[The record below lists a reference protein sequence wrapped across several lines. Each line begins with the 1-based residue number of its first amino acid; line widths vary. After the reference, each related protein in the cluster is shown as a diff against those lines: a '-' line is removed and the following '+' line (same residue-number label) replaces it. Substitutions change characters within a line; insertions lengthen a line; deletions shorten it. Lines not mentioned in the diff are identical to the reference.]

1 MYGKVSLMV
10 HHETSRDKRTAA
22 LSQFKA
28 AHKMLAEGQ
37 AEMTSALDKIK
48 SAQKLIEQSTD
59 VIRATWI
66 AERPGRTSK
75 KK

>member
-1 MYGKVSLMV
+1 MPN
-10 HHETSRDKRTAA
+10 HEASMHKRADA
-22 LSQFKA
+22 LAQFKA

-37 AEMTSALDKIK
+37 AEMTSALEKIK

-59 VIRATWI
+59 VIRTTWV

>member
-1 MYGKVSLMV
+1 
-10 HHETSRDKRTAA
+10 
-22 LSQFKA
+22 
-28 AHKMLAEGQ
+28 MLADGQ
-37 AEMTSALDKIK
+37 AEMTSALNKIK

-59 VIRATWI
+59 AIRTTWV